1 MPSKPTSLTAARVCH
16 ELLLCVRI
24 LVDQVVKS
32 GAVMLS
38 VFMIYFP
45 RLTLASI
52 LVARREAGTR
62 VFLCVI
68 VPLKKIPVF
77 FVDTRSPSPRLY
89 RLITHKFQGHQVSH
103 QFREDPR
110 HRPTAVCPPHHKTTQ
125 DRTRQGHS
133 PQNGVVGRTRII
145 Y

>member
-1 MPSKPTSLTAARVCH
+1 MPSKPTSLTAAPVCH

-89 RLITHKFQGHQVSH
+89 RLITHNFKVDRGPSLRSVQT
-103 QFREDPR
+103 RDTDTPR
-110 HRPTAVCPPHHKTTQ
+110 CVLHTTTTQERTCRGYRPTSIKITT
-125 DRTRQGHS
+125 TW
-133 PQNGVVGRTRII
+133 
-145 Y
+145 

>member
-1 MPSKPTSLTAARVCH
+1 MPSKPTSLTAAPVCH

-89 RLITHKFQGHQVSH
+89 RLITHKFKVTRSLTSSVKTRGT
-103 QFREDPR
+103 DPPR
-110 HRPTAVCPPHHKTTQ
+110 CALHTIKPHKTEPARGTAPKMASSA
-125 DRTRQGHS
+125 GH
-133 PQNGVVGRTRII
+133 V
-145 Y
+145 